1 MDSFWARG
9 FKSTLLSMDMD
20 TRIYFIG
27 LVTIAENL
35 ELIGANSCPPF
46 CVFVI
51 IFA

>member
-35 ELIGANSCPPF
+35 ELIGANSGPPPSAF
-46 CVFVI
+46 LL
-51 IFA
+51 